1 MVVQRRMVRTLAVLA
16 VGTLALTSASVQAM
30 SEPRGSR
37 GVEAKAVTMRLAMSP
52 DQVADVSGASQDS
65 GAKVVQW
72 QLSGAPNQLW
82 ETEATLDG
90 FYRFKSANSGKCL
103 NVLNASGADGAPIV
117 QNPCGGTPTELWKPV
132 RRIIGYQLVS
142 KGTGKC
148 VAVAG
153 GVGAGHGLVQ
163 LTCSP
168 NGASPDV
175 WLAVWEPPVTG

>member
-1 MVVQRRMVRTLAVLA
+1 MIIQRRMVRTIAVLA
-16 VGTLALTSASVQAM
+16 VGSLVLTGASVQAM
-30 SEPRGSR
+30 SEPPGSR
-37 GVEAKAVTMRLAMSP
+37 GIEARAVTLRLAMLP
-52 DQVADVSGASQDS
+52 DQVADVASASQDI
-65 GAKVVQW
+65 GAKLVQW

-103 NVLNASGADGAPIV
+103 NVLGGSGADGAPIV

-132 RRIIGYQLVS
+132 RRILGYQLVS

-153 GVGAGHGLVQ
+153 GVGGGHALVL

-168 NGASPDV
+168 NGANSDI
-175 WLAVWEPPVTG
+175 WLAVWGPPV